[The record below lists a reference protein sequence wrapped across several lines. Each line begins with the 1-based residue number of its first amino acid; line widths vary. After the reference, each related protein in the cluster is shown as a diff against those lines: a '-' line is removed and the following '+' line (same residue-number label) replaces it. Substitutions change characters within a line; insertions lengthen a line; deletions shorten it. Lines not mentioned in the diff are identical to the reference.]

1 MRHVCGVCGKGF
13 TMRGHYIGHMNMHNQ
28 VKAFQCTTC
37 SKTFAY
43 RTSLRTHI
51 RNGTCALMHV
61 EQNSAAPAAG
71 GEPGLYSVWFV
82 FILACQLSGWSLN
95 CNVRCFGAS
104 LNYRLFL
111 FHFCFVSVI
120 VENRHTNACSPFAY
134 TYACTHAQHT
144 QHTHTQWERQRSFMK
159 ITLKNLWPYVGT
171 GITLSILSV
180 VYQRLV
186 EWLPMSSVHG
196 NF

>member
-1 MRHVCGVCGKGF
+1 MELSQWKNLQCDLCNATFTSVTGLKGHKNRVHLKKMRHVCGVCGKGF

-71 GEPGLYSVWFV
+71 GEPGLYSV
-82 FILACQLSGWSLN
+82 
-95 CNVRCFGAS
+95 
-104 LNYRLFL
+104 
-111 FHFCFVSVI
+111 
-120 VENRHTNACSPFAY
+120 
-134 TYACTHAQHT
+134 
-144 QHTHTQWERQRSFMK
+144 
-159 ITLKNLWPYVGT
+159 
-171 GITLSILSV
+171 
-180 VYQRLV
+180 
-186 EWLPMSSVHG
+186 
-196 NF
+196 